1 MATKRYE
8 YPKISAKKTGA
19 RLRSLCKSCRISVCE
34 IQKELGLSSNQ
45 AVYSWFNGKNLPS
58 LDNFYALS
66 RLLGVAMDA
75 IAVDEEACEE
85 EAVLPERA
93 SEYHADEGDIQIELA
108 GDSDA
113 NRCLRYVCVQRLL
126 TYHTL
131 LENMKYA

>member
-1 MATKRYE
+1 MAMKRYE

-19 RLRSLCKSCRISVCE
+19 RLRSLCKSRGVSVGE

-75 IAVDEEACEE
+75 MTVEE
-85 EAVLPERA
+85 EAWEEETPPSESGPEYCA
-93 SEYHADEGDIQIELA
+93 ADGRICMELA
-108 GDSDA
+108 EDSET
-113 NRCLRYVCVQRLL
+113 NRRPRYLCVRRLL

-131 LENMKYA
+131 LEEVV